1 MVDFSLACLDGEG
14 NTDANR
20 AFFYIETLASSATI
34 TPIRAR
40 MNTIDRAKVT
50 GATAICAIAAE
61 CGVDVCFANP
71 GTSEMH
77 VVGALNAASRAP
89 NPIRS
94 VLCLHE
100 SVCTGAADAYSRIKG
115 ESGAMAMTLLHLGP
129 GLMNGLSNLHNANK
143 GRSRVL
149 NVVGEMSTFH
159 RGAGALLESDIAA
172 LAQTVSGDHVHSAEL
187 PNSIPNELVDA
198 AVAANARNVATLVVP
213 HDRTWEEVSAE
224 AIESGLK
231 RARATF
237 NVSRAPVPVDQGTR
251 GFLKQMIARATD
263 ASRTGGKFL
272 FYLGGDSCREPSI
285 RTMGKIADALGAD
298 MMCECFFTAIDRGG
312 DLPRVKRCPYLPQ
325 DARAVFSKYV
335 DVALVDCPKPPVSMF
350 GYQDTPSQLMPQG
363 EDNLWVIDPPSNV
376 AIADVIRACAEEV
389 EAFTGKSLASDAPSV
404 NVFERVDAIIAEILG
419 NATIEDKEESL
430 WNCGLSSRTALQV
443 HERLSKEFGVS
454 LNTTVAF
461 NYSSIKAL
469 TEHIESKLG
478 VDSSARPTKAT
489 TPADT
494 DTSEITGALTGDK
507 VCKIVA
513 RAQPPDA
520 VIVDES
526 LTSGGAYWDASARSP
541 RFTHITLT
549 GGSIGF
555 ANAAAVGAAL
565 AAPRRQVI
573 SLIGDGSAS
582 YTVQALWTQAR
593 ERLNVV
599 SIIMNNRSYQILR
612 VEMAMQGITGGNVS
626 NALTDLSAPKI
637 DWVKLAE
644 GYGVRGVRATT
655 AEEFQT
661 ALRDCLATGGPSV
674 IDAVLTD
681 V

>member
-1 MVDFSLACLDGEG
+1 MMYFV
-14 NTDANR
+14 
-20 AFFYIETLASSATI
+20 
-34 TPIRAR
+34 
-40 MNTIDRAKVT
+40 
-50 GATAICAIAAE
+50 
-61 CGVDVCFANP
+61 
-71 GTSEMH
+71 
-77 VVGALNAASRAP
+77 
-89 NPIRS
+89 RS
-94 VLCLHE
+94 
-100 SVCTGAADAYSRIKG
+100 
-115 ESGAMAMTLLHLGP
+115 
-129 GLMNGLSNLHNANK
+129 SNL
-143 GRSRVL
+143 VL
-149 NVVGEMSTFH
+149 RILNNSAFNFLVWSISSTFIE
-159 RGAGALLESDIAA
+159 GSYVLSEISICFSSES
-172 LAQTVSGDHVHSAEL
+172 
-187 PNSIPNELVDA
+187 
-198 AVAANARNVATLVVP
+198 
-213 HDRTWEEVSAE
+213 
-224 AIESGLK
+224 
-231 RARATF
+231 
-237 NVSRAPVPVDQGTR
+237 
-251 GFLKQMIARATD
+251 
-263 ASRTGGKFL
+263 
-272 FYLGGDSCREPSI
+272 
-285 RTMGKIADALGAD
+285 
-298 MMCECFFTAIDRGG
+298 
-312 DLPRVKRCPYLPQ
+312 
-325 DARAVFSKYV
+325 
-335 DVALVDCPKPPVSMF
+335 
-350 GYQDTPSQLMPQG
+350 
-363 EDNLWVIDPPSNV
+363 SN
-376 AIADVIRACAEEV
+376 C
-389 EAFTGKSLASDAPSV
+389 
-404 NVFERVDAIIAEILG
+404 
-419 NATIEDKEESL
+419 EDKEESL

-520 VIVDES
+520 IIVDES

>member
-1 MVDFSLACLDGEG
+1 M
-14 NTDANR
+14 
-20 AFFYIETLASSATI
+20 
-34 TPIRAR
+34 
-40 MNTIDRAKVT
+40 
-50 GATAICAIAAE
+50 
-61 CGVDVCFANP
+61 
-71 GTSEMH
+71 
-77 VVGALNAASRAP
+77 
-89 NPIRS
+89 
-94 VLCLHE
+94 
-100 SVCTGAADAYSRIKG
+100 
-115 ESGAMAMTLLHLGP
+115 
-129 GLMNGLSNLHNANK
+129 
-143 GRSRVL
+143 
-149 NVVGEMSTFH
+149 
-159 RGAGALLESDIAA
+159 
-172 LAQTVSGDHVHSAEL
+172 
-187 PNSIPNELVDA
+187 
-198 AVAANARNVATLVVP
+198 
-213 HDRTWEEVSAE
+213 
-224 AIESGLK
+224 
-231 RARATF
+231 
-237 NVSRAPVPVDQGTR
+237 PVDQGTR
-251 GFLKQMIARATD
+251 GFLKQMIARAAE
-263 ASRTGGKFL
+263 ASRMGGKFL

-285 RTMGKIADALGAD
+285 RTIGKIADALGAD
-298 MMCECFFTAIDRGG
+298 VMCECFFTAIERGG

-325 DARAVFSKYV
+325 DARAAFSKYV

-389 EAFTGKSLASDAPSV
+389 EAFTGKSLASDDAPDV
-404 NVFERVDAIIAEILG
+404 NVFERVDAIISEILG

-443 HERLSKEFGVS
+443 HERLSKEFGVT

-478 VDSSARPTKAT
+478 IDSSARPSPGTPKT

-494 DTSEITGALTGDK
+494 DDLEITGALTGDK

-520 VIVDES
+520 IIVDES

-565 AAPRRQVI
+565 AAPRRRVI

-599 SIIMNNRSYQILR
+599 SVIMNNRSYQILR
-612 VEMAMQGITGGNVS
+612 VEMAMQGIAGGNVS
-626 NALTDLSAPKI
+626 NALTDLSAPNI

-661 ALRDCLATGGPSV
+661 ALTECLAMDGPSV

>member
-1 MVDFSLACLDGEG
+1 
-14 NTDANR
+14 
-20 AFFYIETLASSATI
+20 
-34 TPIRAR
+34 
-40 MNTIDRAKVT
+40 MNTVDRAQVT

-100 SVCTGAADAYSRIKG
+100 NVCTGAADAYSRIKG

-143 GRSRVL
+143 GRSCVL

-159 RGAGALLESDIAA
+159 RGAGALLESDIVA
-172 LAQTVSGDHVHSAEL
+172 LAQTVSGDFVYSAAL
-187 PNSIPNELVDA
+187 PNSIPEELVDA
-198 AVAANARNVATLVVP
+198 AIAANARNVATLVVP

-224 AIESGLK
+224 AIESALK
-231 RARATF
+231 RARTTF
-237 NVSRAPVPVDQGTR
+237 NVSRAPVPVDEGTR
-251 GFLKQMIARATD
+251 GFLKQMIARAAD
-263 ASRTGGKFL
+263 VRQKGGKFL
-272 FYLGGDSCREPSI
+272 FYLGGNSCREPSI

-298 MMCECFFTAIDRGG
+298 VMCECFFTAIDRGG

-325 DARAVFSKYV
+325 DARATFSKYV
-335 DVALVDCPKPPVSMF
+335 DIALVDCPKPPVSMF
-350 GYQDTPSQLMPQG
+350 GYQDTPSSLMPQG
-363 EDNLWVIDPPSNV
+363 EDNLWVLDPSKL

-389 EAFTGKSLASDAPSV
+389 EAFTGKSFVSDKPNV
-404 NVFERVDAIIAEILG
+404 NVFERVDAMISEILG
-419 NATIEDKEESL
+419 NVTIEDKEESL

-443 HERLSKEFGVS
+443 HERLSKEFGVT

-461 NYSSIKAL
+461 NYSSIKTL

-478 VDSSARPTKAT
+478 IDSSSCPPPGVTT
-489 TPADT
+489 TTVTPADT
-494 DTSEITGALTGDK
+494 DASEITGALTGDK
-507 VCKIVA
+507 VCKLVA
-513 RAQPPDA
+513 RAQPPGSI
-520 VIVDES
+520 IVDES
-526 LTSGGAYWDASARSP
+526 LTSGGAYWDASAHSP
-541 RFTHITLT
+541 QFTHITLT

-565 AAPRRQVI
+565 AAPREQVI

-599 SIIMNNRSYQILR
+599 SIIMNNGSYQILR
-612 VEMAMQGITGGNVS
+612 VEMAMQGIAAGKVS
-626 NALTDLSAPKI
+626 NALTDLSAPNI

-644 GYGVRGVRATT
+644 GYGVRGVRAAT

-661 ALRDCLATGGPSV
+661 ALRDCLAMDGPSV
-674 IDAVLTD
+674 IDAVLAD